1 MSEKSLNIGSDY
13 RPLTVEE
20 RRLVQWMLENGSPD
34 AKQFLPQLNM
44 AEATSWR
51 CFCGCASFNFAIA
64 GHRAPPGVHII
75 ADFLFGGDEDLCGIF
90 LFESQGLL
98 SGLEVVG
105 YAVDPPKSLPPPESL
120 RLYEVNKP
128 S

>member
-1 MSEKSLNIGSDY
+1 MSENSLNNGDDY

-20 RRLVQWMLENGSPD
+20 RRLVQWMLENGSPE
-34 AKQFLPQLNM
+34 AKQFLPQLEM

-51 CFCGCASFNFAIA
+51 CPCGCASFNFAIA
-64 GHRAPPGVHII
+64 GHQAPPGVHFI
-75 ADFLFGGDEDLCGIF
+75 ADFLFGGDEDLCGII

-98 SGLEVVG
+98 SGLEVIG
-105 YAVDPPKSLPPPESL
+105 NAVDAPKFLPWPESL
-120 RLYEVNKP
+120 RPWDGDK